1 MTGREPLGLLIAG
14 GVLLVLSGIGPRDR
28 VTWLLEVGPILIA
41 APILV
46 ATARRFPLTPLA
58 YRLIFVHALIL
69 MLGGHYTYAEVPL
82 GFWVRDLFGFA
93 RNHYDRVG
101 HLAQGFVP
109 AIVVREILIRRSPLA
124 PGKWLTVLVLCVG
137 LAISALYELLE
148 WWAALLGGEG
158 AEAFLGTQGDQW
170 DTQWDMFLALVGA
183 ATALAL
189 LSRLHDRQ
197 IATLE
202 EATSHVRAQGDDP
215 LEASR

>member
-1 MTGREPLGLLIAG
+1 MTGRERLVLLIAG
-14 GVLLVLSGIGPRDR
+14 AVLLVLSGIGPRDR
-28 VTWLLEVGPILIA
+28 TTWLLEVGPILIA
-41 APILV
+41 VPILI

-82 GFWVRDLFGFA
+82 GFWIRDLFGLA

-109 AIVVREILIRRSPLA
+109 AIVVREVLIRRSPLTS
-124 PGKWLTVLVLCVG
+124 GKWLTFLVLCVG
-137 LAISALYELLE
+137 LAISALYELVE

-183 ATALAL
+183 AAALAL
-189 LSRLHDRQ
+189 LARLHDRQ

-202 EATSHVRAQGDDP
+202 EATSHVRAQGDDT
-215 LEASR
+215 LEASG